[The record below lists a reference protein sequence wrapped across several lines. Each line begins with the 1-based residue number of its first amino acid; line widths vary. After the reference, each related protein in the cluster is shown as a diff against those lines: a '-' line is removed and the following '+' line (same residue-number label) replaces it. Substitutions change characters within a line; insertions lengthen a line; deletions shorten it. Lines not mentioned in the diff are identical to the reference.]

1 MTNIYVI
8 LISLISPSS
17 SLNNISSLQKL
28 KVLLVELGQEQNN
41 YGFTICACDWANLP
55 GLRLPTSPVPASNV
69 TRVHKEHNPGLH
81 GKS

>member
-55 GLRLPTSPVPASNV
+55 GLRLPTSPVPTPNV
-69 TRVHKEHNPGLH
+69 TWFHQEHDPGFA
-81 GKS
+81 GEP